1 MREMDVCS
9 SLMAKPKSL
18 DPMPRTILCVD
29 DSPDMLEIC
38 RTVLEANGYHV
49 LTACSGLEALELLR
63 DHAVDAAV
71 VDTVMPEMNGIALA
85 REIKM
90 AFPAVLVVMFSG
102 SLRGDER
109 DRKST
114 RLNSSHIPL

>member
-1 MREMDVCS
+1 
-9 SLMAKPKSL
+9 
-18 DPMPRTILCVD
+18 MPRTILCVD

-102 SLRGDER
+102 SLRGDESYPFVDFLLPKGKGPLSLR
-109 DRKST
+109 NLLT
-114 RLNSSHIPL
+114 LHLQANS